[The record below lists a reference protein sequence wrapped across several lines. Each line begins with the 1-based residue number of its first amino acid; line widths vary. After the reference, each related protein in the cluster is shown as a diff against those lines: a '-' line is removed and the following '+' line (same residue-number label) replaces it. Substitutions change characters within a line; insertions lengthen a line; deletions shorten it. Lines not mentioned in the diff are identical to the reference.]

1 MDVWA
6 DPNGTLFTTAA
17 AEKLAGGNGTLAS
30 PEYQRSGFKVL
41 PHLVSTVMSDTLL

>member
-17 AEKLAGGNGTLAS
+17 ALKLAGGNGTLAS
-30 PEYQRSGFKVL
+30 SQYRQPGYKVL
-41 PHLVSTVMSDTLL
+41 LQVMQTCSWKPLL